1 MTLIN
6 FYIYLMKLTNL
17 KDIKKKGARRK
28 PRKVKNMKKYIIN
41 IYYQREKYQDG
52 SKILKEKHQT
62 DNAEKMLKRLSSGR
76 DFYYIENDIEII
88 ENFK

>member
-1 MTLIN
+1 M
-6 FYIYLMKLTNL
+6 
-17 KDIKKKGARRK
+17 
-28 PRKVKNMKKYIIN
+28 VKNMKKYTIN